1 MLAHQNAVEIVHPCV
16 TKYTIPIHRF
26 THPKDSEHTMIP
38 RTLIRYFSLI
48 VVIAIASIPT
58 IALAQNSQYKI
69 GVVNLKIVFDEYDKQ
84 KEQYEV
90 LKVEVD
96 KLQKPIDDL
105 SERITKDKE
114 TFDDE
119 TVNLTDEERN
129 KLQDSIEAYLSK
141 YKAAIQQSQEEVDR
155 REKRIFEE
163 IIGDIQIA
171 VEEVGALG
179 NYHLVFDSSKNRN
192 NNLLYFSTT
201 LNMTQ
206 KVIDHLNNK

>member
-1 MLAHQNAVEIVHPCV
+1 
-16 TKYTIPIHRF
+16 
-26 THPKDSEHTMIP
+26 MIP

-48 VVIAIASIPT
+48 VVIAVASIPT

-119 TVNLTDEERN
+119 TVNLTDEKRN
-129 KLQDSIEAYLSK
+129 KLQDSIEADLSK

-155 REKRIFEE
+155 REKRIFDE

>member
-1 MLAHQNAVEIVHPCV
+1 
-16 TKYTIPIHRF
+16 
-26 THPKDSEHTMIP
+26 MIP

-119 TVNLTDEERN
+119 TVNLTDEERD
-129 KLQDSIEAYLSK
+129 KLQDSIEADLSK